1 MPAFSLEPSQ
11 IARCAELRAL
21 AADRLRPLAEKG
33 EPGHVNRP
41 LVAELGQL
49 GLLDRLFTS
58 GALDLC
64 LMRESLAYA
73 CTEAET
79 ALALQGLGA
88 HPVHAY
94 GTPAQRERWLP
105 GVREGT
111 VIAAFALSEPG
122 AGSDAAALGLR
133 AARETTSGVASG
145 AGSGAV
151 SAEGAAGLRGDS
163 PGGGRGGGRAETQ
176 PSGPAASVPPA
187 SVPPASALA
196 PSGSA
201 ASVPPASVP
210 AASAPPA
217 SSSAAPSDAA
227 PPVGDPP
234 PLPPTATP
242 DGPARWRLAG
252 EKCWISNAPEA
263 DFYTV
268 FARTTPG
275 AGARGVTAFLVPADR
290 PGLTGTPLD
299 MLSPHP
305 IGALAFDGVPVTAD
319 DVLGEVDRGF
329 RVAMGTLNLFR
340 PSVGA
345 FAVGMAQAALDATL
359 AHTAGRDAFGG
370 KLKDLQS
377 VAHTVAEMSLRT
389 EAARLM
395 VHAAATAYD
404 EGDPDVPRRAAMAK
418 LLATET
424 AQYVVDTAVQLHG
437 ARALQRGHLLEHL
450 YREVR
455 APRIY
460 EGASEVQ
467 RGIIARELYAS
478 AAAAGAEAAV
488 ATKETP

>member
-1 MPAFSLEPSQ
+1 MPAFSLEPEQ
-11 IARCAELRAL
+11 AAWCAELRTL
-21 AADRLRPLAEKG
+21 AAERLRPLAEKG

-41 LVAELGQL
+41 LVAELGRL

-88 HPVHAY
+88 HPVHAH
-94 GTPAQRERWLP
+94 GTPEQRDRWLP
-105 GVREGT
+105 GVREGS
-111 VIAAFALSEPG
+111 VVAAFALSEPG
-122 AGSDAAALGLR
+122 AGSDAAALSLR
-133 AARETTSGVASG
+133 AEPEEAVVGGVPDGEVDDAPSARLATQGGGSVGG
-145 AGSGAV
+145 AGALPRGGASV
-151 SAEGAAGLRGDS
+151 VGAGGL
-163 PGGGRGGGRAETQ
+163 PGGG
-176 PSGPAASVPPA
+176 ASVARPGVVPTGA
-187 SVPPASALA
+187 SLSAEA
-196 PSGSA
+196 DGS
-201 ASVPPASVP
+201 
-210 AASAPPA
+210 
-217 SSSAAPSDAA
+217 
-227 PPVGDPP
+227 
-234 PLPPTATP
+234 
-242 DGPARWRLAG
+242 RCWRLSG

-268 FARTTPG
+268 FARTTPD

-290 PGLTGTPLD
+290 PGLTGTGLD

-305 IGALAFDGVPVTAD
+305 IGALHFDAVPVTAD

-345 FAVGMAQAALDATL
+345 FAVGMAQAALDAAL
-359 AHTAGRDAFGG
+359 VHTAQRDAFGG
-370 KLKDLQS
+370 KLRDLQT
-377 VAHTVAEMSLRT
+377 VAHQIAEMALRT

-395 VHAAATAYD
+395 VYAAATAYD
-404 EGDPDVPRRAAMAK
+404 DGADGVPRRAAMAK

-424 AQYVVDTAVQLHG
+424 AQYVVDAAVQLHG
-437 ARALQRGHLLEHL
+437 ARALRRGHLLEHL

-455 APRIY
+455 APRVY

-467 RGIIARELYAS
+467 RGIIAKELYATL
-478 AAAAGAEAAV
+478 EAR
-488 ATKETP
+488 P

>member
-1 MPAFSLEPSQ
+1 MTAFSLEPAQ
-11 IARCAELRAL
+11 LAWCAELRTL
-21 AADRLRPLAEKG
+21 AAERLHPLADKG
-33 EPGHVNRP
+33 EPGHVNRT
-41 LVAELGQL
+41 LVAELGGL
-49 GLLDRLFTS
+49 GLLGRLFTS

-94 GTPAQRERWLP
+94 GTEAQRARWLP
-105 GVREGT
+105 RVTAGT
-111 VIAAFALSEPG
+111 AIAAFALSEPG
-122 AGSDAAALGLR
+122 AGSDAAALDLR
-133 AARETTSGVASG
+133 AEADDSRSGRSSDMSLGGWSPDA
-145 AGSGAV
+145 
-151 SAEGAAGLRGDS
+151 S
-163 PGGGRGGGRAETQ
+163 PGGRSSDASLGGRSSDT
-176 PSGPAASVPPA
+176 PAFT
-187 SVPPASALA
+187 
-196 PSGSA
+196 A
-201 ASVPPASVP
+201 A
-210 AASAPPA
+210 
-217 SSSAAPSDAA
+217 
-227 PPVGDPP
+227 
-234 PLPPTATP
+234 P
-242 DGPARWRLAG
+242 DGPARWRLTG

-290 PGLTGTPLD
+290 PGLTGRGLD

-305 IGALAFDGVPVTAD
+305 IGALDFDAVPVTAG

-359 AHTAGRDAFGG
+359 THTAGRDAFGG
-370 KLKDLQS
+370 KLRDLQAVS
-377 VAHTVAEMSLRT
+377 HQVAEMALRT

-395 VHAAATAYD
+395 VHAAASAYD
-404 EGDPDVPRRAAMAK
+404 ADDPDVPRRSAMAK

-467 RGIIARELYAS
+467 RGIIAKELYARQ
-478 AAAAGAEAAV
+478 EAR
-488 ATKETP
+488 